1 MKSDADTMRTIIND
15 IIRTQNLCGR
25 SFTYGVALRI
35 AMENQWLY
43 DDLDEVAEGML
54 RDMYGE
60 VLGTME
66 EAGLRTDLEALS
78 HILDLAVLDEIAR
91 TIIEE
96 NEEE

>member
-1 MKSDADTMRTIIND
+1 MKTDADTMQTIIND

-25 SFTYGVALRI
+25 SFTYGAALRI

-43 DDLDEVAEGML
+43 DDLDDVVEGML
-54 RDMYGE
+54 RDIYGE
-60 VLGTME
+60 VLGVME

>member
-1 MKSDADTMRTIIND
+1 MKSDANTMRTIIND
-15 IIRTQNLCGR
+15 VIRTQNLCGR

-43 DDLDEVAEGML
+43 DDLDEVVEGML
-54 RDMYGE
+54 RDIYGE

>member
-15 IIRTQNLCGR
+15 MIRTHNLCGR

-43 DDLDEVAEGML
+43 DDLDEVVEGML
-54 RDMYGE
+54 RDIYGE